1 MKSKIHEQKSINVT
15 GVCKAISKYLALI
28 MLGLM
33 VQISNAQETTTKEDQ
48 IKSLEAKKE
57 TVRSQEKDQLKAE
70 VEAINFRLENGEIS
84 TEEAEVLKKS
94 YAEKRAMNIENK
106 IAIID
111 NKIELLKRNEE
122 GDVELDVTSSGYYL
136 RIGGAEDENTNDEFI
151 YFGKRDQDKPRKYD
165 RRTTSDLVLAF
176 GLNNALIDGEKL
188 EDSPYKFGGSRFFE
202 IGWAWKTRV
211 FDNSNFLRLKYGFS
225 FQMNGLKP
233 KDNQYFVQ
241 DNDLTYLEE
250 FPTDL
255 KKSKL
260 TITNLVFPVHFEF
273 GPSKKIERDTYFRYS
288 TDNQFKIGLGGY
300 AGFNIGTR
308 QKLKYEIDGNRV
320 KDKLKRS
327 YNTSDLVYG
336 LSAYIAFDDIAL
348 YAKYDLSPIFNDQ
361 VIDQNNISLGLRF
374 DMD

>member
-1 MKSKIHEQKSINVT
+1 MQTIT
-15 GVCKAISKYLALI
+15 KYLALI
-28 MLGLM
+28 MLSLS
-33 VQISNAQETTTKEDQ
+33 VQIANAQETTVNQDN
-48 IKSLEAKKE
+48 IKLLEEKKE
-57 TVRSQEKDQLKAE
+57 TIKTSERELLKTE
-70 VEAINFRLENGEIS
+70 VEGINLRLEKGEI
-84 TEEAEVLKKS
+84 TQEEAEALKKKH
-94 YAEKRAMNIENK
+94 AEKRALNIENR

-111 NKIELLKRNEE
+111 NQIELIKRNED
-122 GDVELDVTSSGYYL
+122 GYDVYANGGGINYI
-136 RIGGAEDENTNDEFI
+136 RIGSGDDTSEDFI
-151 YFGKRDQDKPRKYD
+151 FIGNEEDDKPRKYD
-165 RRTTSDLVLAF
+165 RRTTNDLVLAF
-176 GLNNALIDGEKL
+176 GLNNALIEGEKL
-188 EDSPYKFGGSRFFE
+188 DDSPYKFGGSRFFE

-241 DNDLTYLEE
+241 DNDLTYLDE

-273 GPSKKIERDTYFRYS
+273 GPSKKIEKDTYFRYTTS
-288 TDNQFKIGLGGY
+288 NQFKVGLGGY

-336 LSAYIAFDDIAL
+336 LSGYVAFDDIAL
-348 YAKYDLSPIFNDQ
+348 YVKYDLSPIFNDQ